1 MCDQT
6 LRGRNVDLLSAF
18 NYINVYEIMI
28 YSQEVIQMQGKT
40 KFFGLEST
48 KDLASNALLQKV
60 VLYANRQNTCATIV
74 NNGV

>member
-1 MCDQT
+1 
-6 LRGRNVDLLSAF
+6 
-18 NYINVYEIMI
+18 MI

-74 NNGV
+74 KNGV